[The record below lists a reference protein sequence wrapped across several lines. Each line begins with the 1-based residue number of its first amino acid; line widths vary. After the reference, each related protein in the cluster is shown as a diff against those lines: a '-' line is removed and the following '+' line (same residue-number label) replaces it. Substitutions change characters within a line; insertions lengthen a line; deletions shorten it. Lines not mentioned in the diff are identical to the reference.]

1 MKKSAILVLLLILI
15 PAIRGYCQESPDSA
29 LNIYRELVGEY
40 EFYIPKSYVPV
51 RVFVDK
57 GMLWTKNEGAS
68 VAERIIPVDLDAL
81 LFKIDDPKKEQHLRF
96 LRDSNGHISECL
108 LMTKGGETDQEIS
121 GKRITRKERPIDALC
136 SVQELKEDLR
146 KAREAMGRL
155 HPSLYE
161 FTAKE
166 TFERLY
172 EQQLGLIDKPMTV
185 QEFYAVLAPFV
196 AAIGCGHSRLLP
208 ADRLWEEAP
217 ASCFPLG
224 LIFLQTKAYVARH
237 FAPNLPVPL
246 GSEILSINGQPMV
259 DFLRW
264 ARPCIS
270 SDGLRDPWK
279 WVMLGKW
286 FHIYAALRFGYPKA
300 YVVAYLA
307 PGESEPLRVELH
319 SIERKVILDDY
330 GRAPFRV
337 PSADSDLSFEILKDT
352 EAAVLTIAHFNYYQ
366 SEDLERFKAFVD
378 DAFAQIHGGD
388 VGHLILD
395 LRGNN
400 GGSPF
405 ATAHLLSYLE
415 IQPVPY
421 FVKEYGGG
429 YEVLAKPVPRAGLA
443 FDGRLFI
450 LIDGGCFSSTG
461 HFCGLLK
468 HHKIGMFVG
477 TETGGTYECNDAS
490 HLVNLWNTGLKLY
503 LARMTFT
510 AAVQYMTK
518 TTGIMPDYLV
528 QPQVEDIINARDTT
542 KEYVF
547 ALIDELKKEGET

>member
-208 ADRLWEEAP
+208 A
-217 ASCFPLG
+217 
-224 LIFLQTKAYVARH
+224 
-237 FAPNLPVPL
+237 
-246 GSEILSINGQPMV
+246 
-259 DFLRW
+259 
-264 ARPCIS
+264 
-270 SDGLRDPWK
+270 
-279 WVMLGKW
+279 
-286 FHIYAALRFGYPKA
+286 
-300 YVVAYLA
+300 
-307 PGESEPLRVELH
+307 
-319 SIERKVILDDY
+319 
-330 GRAPFRV
+330 
-337 PSADSDLSFEILKDT
+337 
-352 EAAVLTIAHFNYYQ
+352 
-366 SEDLERFKAFVD
+366 
-378 DAFAQIHGGD
+378 
-388 VGHLILD
+388 
-395 LRGNN
+395 
-400 GGSPF
+400 
-405 ATAHLLSYLE
+405 
-415 IQPVPY
+415 
-421 FVKEYGGG
+421 
-429 YEVLAKPVPRAGLA
+429 
-443 FDGRLFI
+443 
-450 LIDGGCFSSTG
+450 
-461 HFCGLLK
+461 
-468 HHKIGMFVG
+468 
-477 TETGGTYECNDAS
+477 
-490 HLVNLWNTGLKLY
+490 
-503 LARMTFT
+503 
-510 AAVQYMTK
+510 
-518 TTGIMPDYLV
+518 
-528 QPQVEDIINARDTT
+528 
-542 KEYVF
+542 
-547 ALIDELKKEGET
+547 